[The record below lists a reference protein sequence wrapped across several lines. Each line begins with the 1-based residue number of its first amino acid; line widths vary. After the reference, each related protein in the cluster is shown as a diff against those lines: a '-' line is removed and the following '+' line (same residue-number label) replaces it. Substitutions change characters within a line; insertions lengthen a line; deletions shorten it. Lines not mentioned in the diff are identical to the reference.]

1 MRHRTVRESA
11 GAYSAKSLAAPTLPP
26 VPAMEVLLLML
37 DELDDAVA
45 ILRHRAAAVLPFLGA
60 PR

>member
-1 MRHRTVRESA
+1 MI
-11 GAYSAKSLAAPTLPP
+11 APDLLNP

-45 ILRHRAAAVLPFLGA
+45 ILRHRAAAVLPFLAA